1 MQKISIFFHL
11 KIEFHRLKIFFK
23 FTIALNLIDMTHIL
37 PMKPSE
43 SKNFLS
49 AVSYDEKTAE
59 NYQNSYAARKVHSFQ
74 AIKDTNPKYQ

>member
-1 MQKISIFFHL
+1 MKRIFIL
-11 KIEFHRLKIFFK
+11 KIG
-23 FTIALNLIDMTHIL
+23 LNLIDMTHIL
-37 PMKPSE
+37 LMKPSE